1 MFQSHLTFA
10 LFPVFNTDHKANLPI
25 TRLAPCNYCLSLGR
39 DHSFPLEQCIKRSY
53 ESDSIWCPSHEDE
66 VSLRSL
72 APDVLLA
79 DIDGKFMIKEMEL
92 ESMETKENVLGGG
105 AFGTV
110 YQTKYR
116 GNKNVAVKVED

>member
-1 MFQSHLTFA
+1 M
-10 LFPVFNTDHKANLPI
+10 
-25 TRLAPCNYCLSLGR
+25 GR

-79 DIDGKFMIKEMEL
+79 DIDGKFMIKEKEL